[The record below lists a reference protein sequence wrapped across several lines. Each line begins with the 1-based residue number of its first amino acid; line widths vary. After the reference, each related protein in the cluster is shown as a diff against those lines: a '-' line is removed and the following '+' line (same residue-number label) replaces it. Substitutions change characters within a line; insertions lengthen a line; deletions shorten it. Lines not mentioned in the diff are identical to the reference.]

1 MDQCLKRLD
10 DLDALD
16 DSLKRLVAQRFSD
29 LEDAYG
35 ELTRSQFNMQVR
47 LTVLS
52 ALEPATSLVDRL
64 GRALEAILCFDR
76 LGLQKKGGIFRRDP
90 EEGVLEL
97 LVTRGEFDE
106 VFLESE
112 RRVPLGSCLCGRVA
126 VDGEILQSDDC
137 FADTRHRRSFPG
149 MEAHGH
155 CIVPL
160 KSGTEIKGVLFL
172 YTDPNPDWNPERI
185 DTLRE
190 IGLALGAAIHR
201 EEALQLLTAQ
211 QMFVTLSHEIN
222 NPLQIIMGTT
232 DSLLGGS
239 KASGDTTEKL
249 QVISKA
255 ALRIA
260 DMVERCRHATRVN
273 PTPYRG
279 ETEMLKL
286 APASAAPGP
295 SRREIPNGEGG
306 NAPRVLESSADAR
319 DLNRFR
325 EQRELEERRTVK
337 KHNPEKSL

>member
-29 LEDAYG
+29 LADAYG
-35 ELTRSQFNMQVR
+35 ELTRSQFDMRVR

-76 LGLQKKGGIFRRDP
+76 LGLQKKGGIFRCDP
-90 EEGVLEL
+90 EE
-97 LVTRGEFDE
+97 
-106 VFLESE
+106 
-112 RRVPLGSCLCGRVA
+112 RVE
-126 VDGEILQSDDC
+126 GEILQSDDC

-149 MEAHGH
+149 MGAHGH

-232 DSLLGGS
+232 DSLLGGNE
-239 KASGDTTEKL
+239 ASGDTTEKL

-260 DMVERCRHATRVN
+260 DLVERCRHATRVN
-273 PTPYRG
+273 LTPYLG

-286 APASAAPGP
+286 TPASAVPGP